1 MTVRGNGRVSVE
13 PNIAKIQL
21 EVVTEAKQ
29 VSQAQRENAKI
40 MNQVINALLQLG
52 IPRENVQTTGY
63 TINPMY
69 DFVEGEQVFKG
80 YQVINTITIQ
90 IIGIDQT
97 GNVIDVAVQNGVNRV
112 SNIEFTVKNVDVH
125 YRRALSEALK
135 NALHK
140 AHTLAE
146 TMKVTY
152 DQIPIKIVELN
163 NHTQTSFKT
172 FSTLETNEST
182 PIEPGQIVINASVEA
197 QFQY

>member
-1 MTVRGNGRVSVE
+1 MTVTGNGSVSIE

-21 EVVTEAKQ
+21 EVMTEAKQ
-29 VSQAQRENAKI
+29 VSEAQRDNAKI
-40 MNQVINALLQLG
+40 MNQVITGLLQLG
-52 IPRENVQTTGY
+52 IPRENMQTTGY
-63 TINPMY
+63 SIHPIY
-69 DFVEGEQVFKG
+69 DFVDGEQIFRG

-112 SNIEFTVKNVDVH
+112 SNIEFTAQNMDVH
-125 YRRALSEALK
+125 YRQALSEALK

-146 TMKVTY
+146 TMKVKY
-152 DQIPIKIVELN
+152 DQIPIKIVELS

-197 QFQY
+197 MFQY